1 MKRISHSH
9 HIVSSQTRLTT
20 LPLRECKL
28 VFCLVLRRL
37 NVGRIYGSIA
47 RDLKFDW
54 PIQVT
59 RIQRALVNEIRL
71 IIFAGIAARK
81 LTNAPAVIFSD
92 TVRSRWFIFTKQ
104 IIVI

>member
-9 HIVSSQTRLTT
+9 HFISSQTQLTT
-20 LPLRECKL
+20 LPLRECRL

-37 NVGRIYGSIA
+37 NIGRIYGSIA
-47 RDLKFDW
+47 RDPKFDW
-54 PIQVT
+54 SIQVT
-59 RIQRALVNEIRL
+59 RIQKALVNEIRL

-81 LTNAPAVIFSD
+81 LTNTPAVIFFD
-92 TVRSRWFIFTKQ
+92 PIRSRFFIFTKQ